1 MLSSVILWSLTAFL
15 GIYSLIL
22 LSGHGAALI
31 AGYNTMTEDEK
42 KTIDEKKL
50 CFVMGIS
57 TSICALTMLYMAV
70 LSPNI
75 TITTTIIASSI
86 ITIDLIVS
94 IYIAN
99 TKCKKIIKT

>member
-1 MLSSVILWSLTAFL
+1 MLSSVILWSLTAIF
-15 GIYSLIL
+15 GIWSLVL
-22 LSGHGAALI
+22 LSGHGAISI

-57 TSICALTMLYMAV
+57 MSVCALTMLYMAV

-75 TITTTIIASSI
+75 TITTAIIAGSI
-86 ITIDLIVS
+86 IAIDAAVTV
-94 IYIAN
+94 YIEN
-99 TKCKKIIKT
+99 TKCKK

>member
-1 MLSSVILWSLTAFL
+1 MLSSVILWSLTAIL
-15 GIYSLIL
+15 GIWSLIF
-22 LSGHGAALI
+22 LSGHGAASI
-31 AGYNTMTEDEK
+31 AGFNTMTEDEK

-57 TSICALTMLYMAV
+57 TSVCALTMLYMAV

-75 TITTTIIASSI
+75 TITTTIIVGSI
-86 ITIDLIVS
+86 ITIDLVVS

-99 TKCKKIIKT
+99 TKCNK

>member
-1 MLSSVILWSLTAFL
+1 MTSSIILWTLTAIL
-15 GIYSLIL
+15 AIWSLVL
-22 LSGHGAALI
+22 LSGHGAASI

-57 TSICALTMLYMAV
+57 TSVCALTMLYMAV
-70 LSPNI
+70 LNPNI

-86 ITIDLIVS
+86 ITMDMIVT

-99 TKCKKIIKT
+99 TKCEK

>member
-1 MLSSVILWSLTAFL
+1 MLSTVILWSLTAIL
-15 GIYSLIL
+15 GIWSLIL
-22 LSGHGAALI
+22 LSGHGAASI

-57 TSICALTMLYMAV
+57 MSVCALTMLYMAV

-86 ITIDLIVS
+86 ITIDMIVT

-99 TKCKKIIKT
+99 TKCEK

>member
-99 TKCKKIIKT
+99 TKCKK

>member
-1 MLSSVILWSLTAFL
+1 MMLSSVIWWSLTAIL
-15 GIYSLIL
+15 GIWSIVL
-22 LSGHGAALI
+22 LSGHGAISI
-31 AGYNTMTEDEK
+31 AGFNTMTEDEK

-57 TSICALTMLYMAV
+57 MSVCALTMLYMAV
-70 LSPNI
+70 LNPNI

-86 ITIDLIVS
+86 ITIDMIVT

-99 TKCKKIIKT
+99 TKCEK

>member
-1 MLSSVILWSLTAFL
+1 MLYSVILWSLTAFL
-15 GIYSLIL
+15 GIWSLVL
-22 LSGHGAALI
+22 LSGHGAILI

-57 TSICALTMLYMAV
+57 MSVCALTMLYMAV
-70 LSPNI
+70 LNPNI

-99 TKCKKIIKT
+99 TKCKK

>member
-1 MLSSVILWSLTAFL
+1 MLYSVISWSLTAIL
-15 GIYSLIL
+15 GIWSLVL
-22 LSGHGAALI
+22 LSGHGAISI

-57 TSICALTMLYMAV
+57 TSVCALTMLYMAV

-86 ITIDLIVS
+86 ITIDMIVT

-99 TKCKKIIKT
+99 TKCEK

>member
-1 MLSSVILWSLTAFL
+1 MTSSIIFWTLTAILGIWSLV
-15 GIYSLIL
+15 L
-22 LSGHGAALI
+22 LSGHGAASI

-57 TSICALTMLYMAV
+57 TSVCALTMLYMAV

-86 ITIDLIVS
+86 ITIDMIVT
-94 IYIAN
+94 IYMAN
-99 TKCKKIIKT
+99 TKCEK

>member
-1 MLSSVILWSLTAFL
+1 MLSSVILWSLTAIL
-15 GIYSLIL
+15 GIWSLVL
-22 LSGHGAALI
+22 LSGHGAISI

-57 TSICALTMLYMAV
+57 TSVCALTMLYMAV
-70 LSPNI
+70 LNPNI

-99 TKCKKIIKT
+99 TKCKK

>member
-1 MLSSVILWSLTAFL
+1 MLSSVILWSLTAIL
-15 GIYSLIL
+15 GIWSLVL
-22 LSGHGAALI
+22 LSGHGAISI

-57 TSICALTMLYMAV
+57 TSVCALTMLYMAV
-70 LSPNI
+70 LNPNI

-86 ITIDLIVS
+86 ITMDMIVT

-99 TKCKKIIKT
+99 TKCEK

>member
-1 MLSSVILWSLTAFL
+1 MLSSVILWSLTAIL
-15 GIYSLIL
+15 SVWSLIL
-22 LSGHGAALI
+22 LSGHGAASI

-57 TSICALTMLYMAV
+57 MSVCALTMLYMAV
-70 LSPNI
+70 LNPNI
-75 TITTTIIASSI
+75 TITTTIITSSI
-86 ITIDLIVS
+86 ITIDMIVT

-99 TKCKKIIKT
+99 TKCEK

>member
-1 MLSSVILWSLTAFL
+1 MLSSVILWSLTAIL
-15 GIYSLIL
+15 GIWSLVL
-22 LSGHGAALI
+22 LSGHGAISI

-57 TSICALTMLYMAV
+57 TSVCALTMLYMAV

-75 TITTTIIASSI
+75 TITTTIVTSSI
-86 ITIDLIVS
+86 ITIDMIVT

-99 TKCKKIIKT
+99 TKCEK

>member
-1 MLSSVILWSLTAFL
+1 MMLYSVISWSLTAIL
-15 GIYSLIL
+15 GIWSLVL
-22 LSGHGAALI
+22 LSGHGAISI

-57 TSICALTMLYMAV
+57 TSVCTLTMLYMAV

-86 ITIDLIVS
+86 ITIDMIVT
-94 IYIAN
+94 ICVAN
-99 TKCKKIIKT
+99 TKCEK

>member
-1 MLSSVILWSLTAFL
+1 MMLSSVILWSLTAFL
-15 GIYSLIL
+15 GICSLIL

-57 TSICALTMLYMAV
+57 TSVCALTMLYMAV

-86 ITIDLIVS
+86 ITIDMIVT

-99 TKCKKIIKT
+99 TKCEK